1 MAHGFSCS
9 TACGI
14 FPDQGLNLCLLY
26 WQVDYLPLSYQGSHQ
41 EYSLE
46 KRELPFPGPPGVI
59 FSGLSGC
66 FFFFFFYVAST
77 RGGVEGQVISVISS
91 EPTQHTAA
99 RVPLLTTL
107 IYTGPRKKRVLNPKL
122 WFQLALACF
131 TCTMYTSLSLSTF
144 LLIFGLSHKWI
155 PKSNRSEGK
164 NTTI

>member
-1 MAHGFSCS
+1 MWDLPRP
-9 TACGI
+9 GI
-14 FPDQGLNLCLLY
+14 ESVSPVLAGGLFTT
-26 WQVDYLPLSYQGSHQ
+26 
-41 EYSLE
+41 
-46 KRELPFPGPPGVI
+46 ELPGKPPRIFFGKKRTAFPWPTWSDFLWAI
-59 FSGLSGC
+59 WMLFL
-66 FFFFFFYVAST
+66 FFFFYVAST